1 MLPRIPLELEHVC
14 VICGLKGKERRMP
27 LSLPTSQRKRT
38 LRSRGGWRHTK
49 EVCVSG
55 HVEGHLHQA
64 VRWLRCLSG
73 YVKPPSIW
81 DLFAMVNSVSLPT

>member
-14 VICGLKGKERRMP
+14 VICGLKGKEGCPSLCPPVRERGLCDPGEDGDTRRKC
-27 LSLPTSQRKRT
+27 L
-38 LRSRGGWRHTK
+38 
-49 EVCVSG
+49 SG

-64 VRWLRCLSG
+64 VLWLRCLSG

-81 DLFAMVNSVSLPT
+81 DLLAMVNSVSLPT